1 MKKTRAVKVGNIII
15 GGENNIVI
23 QSMTNTMTSD
33 VEATVAQI
41 KRLEEA
47 GCQLVRMTINNM
59 EAAEA
64 IKEIKKKVTIP
75 LAADIHFDYK
85 LALAAMENG
94 IDKLR
99 INPGNIGADENV
111 AKVVQKAK
119 EKNKNISKSIDPV
132 RKRKEDHV
140 RGMKDI
146 ELSKKKR
153 DKEDIEGTLQS
164 LLKTKEDEYER

>member
-64 IKEIKKKVTIP
+64 IKK
-75 LAADIHFDYK
+75 
-85 LALAAMENG
+85 
-94 IDKLR
+94 
-99 INPGNIGADENV
+99 
-111 AKVVQKAK
+111 
-119 EKNKNISKSIDPV
+119 
-132 RKRKEDHV
+132 
-140 RGMKDI
+140 
-146 ELSKKKR
+146 
-153 DKEDIEGTLQS
+153 
-164 LLKTKEDEYER
+164 